1 MVVVRIIVKIVLL
14 PVRICL
20 TMIQLVV
27 MFFTWLSAT
36 VFHILSGIICI
47 TAVLGYGFGQ
57 ETGTEAVRML
67 VAGFVEYATYG
78 MDSNLFVS
86 KYELYLPNRNELQKL
101 VNNILEKDTEKKEE

>member
-36 VFHILSGIICI
+36 VFISCRGSS
-47 TAVLGYGFGQ
+47 A
-57 ETGTEAVRML
+57 
-67 VAGFVEYATYG
+67 
-78 MDSNLFVS
+78 
-86 KYELYLPNRNELQKL
+86 LQQF
-101 VNNILEKDTEKKEE
+101 

>member
-36 VFHILSGIICI
+36 VF
-47 TAVLGYGFGQ
+47 
-57 ETGTEAVRML
+57 
-67 VAGFVEYATYG
+67 
-78 MDSNLFVS
+78 DLF
-86 KYELYLPNRNELQKL
+86 
-101 VNNILEKDTEKKEE
+101 I

>member
-47 TAVLGYGFGQ
+47 TAVLM
-57 ETGTEAVRML
+57 ML
-67 VAGFVEYATYG
+67 GK
-78 MDSNLFVS
+78 MQLW
-86 KYELYLPNRNELQKL
+86 LQ
-101 VNNILEKDTEKKEE
+101 VHIE